1 MVSCARA
8 TLKTKGK
15 MKYAVIVA
23 VAVSAAFALGAAE
36 DSPLKDSKDRVSYM
50 LGMNLGKQLKQ
61 ADVQINTDLYLQ
73 GLKDV
78 LSDGKTLLTED
89 EARQTMMT
97 FQTEMRTK
105 QMEKQ
110 KVQTEKQKV
119 AGEKNKKEA
128 DAFLAENKKKEGV
141 KVTAS
146 GLQYKVIKAGT
157 GPMPKADDTV
167 ATHYRGTLTD
177 GTEFDSSYKR
187 GEPATF
193 PVNGVIKG
201 WTEALQMMPVGSKWQ
216 LVIPGDLAY
225 GERGSPPKIGPN
237 ATLQFDLE
245 LIEIKKPEAAG
256 QK

>member
-1 MVSCARA
+1 MVSCAKA

-36 DSPLKDSKDRVSYM
+36 DSPLKDSKDKISYM

-61 ADVQINTDLYLQ
+61 ADVQINTDLYLK

-78 LSDGKTLLTED
+78 LSDSKPLLTED
-89 EARQTMMT
+89 EARQTMMS

-110 KVQTEKQKV
+110 KV

-128 DAFLAENKKKEGV
+128 EAFLAENKKKEGV

-157 GPMPKADDTV
+157 GPIPKADDTV
-167 ATHYRGTLTD
+167 VTHYRGTLTD

-193 PVNGVIKG
+193 PVKGVIKG
-201 WTEALQMMPVGSKWQ
+201 WTEALLMMPVGSKWQ
-216 LVIPGDLAY
+216 LVVPGDLAY

-237 ATLQFDLE
+237 ATLQFDIE
-245 LIEIKKPEAAG
+245 LIEIKKPGTE

>member
-1 MVSCARA
+1 
-8 TLKTKGK
+8 
-15 MKYAVIVA
+15 
-23 VAVSAAFALGAAE
+23 
-36 DSPLKDSKDRVSYM
+36 
-50 LGMNLGKQLKQ
+50 
-61 ADVQINTDLYLQ
+61 
-73 GLKDV
+73 
-78 LSDGKTLLTED
+78 
-89 EARQTMMT
+89 MMS

-110 KVQTEKQKV
+110 KV
-119 AGEKNKKEA
+119 AGEKNRKEA
-128 DAFLAENKKKEGV
+128 EAFLAENKKKEGV

-167 ATHYRGTLTD
+167 VTHYRGTLTD

-187 GEPATF
+187 NEPATF
-193 PVNGVIKG
+193 PVKGVIKG

-237 ATLQFDLE
+237 ATLQFDIE
-245 LIEIKKPEAAG
+245 LIEIKKPETE